1 MISKRVVVYGP
12 RFGDKELD
20 MVERF
25 VDNLIKEAQKS
36 YFEQQ
41 KQEKQQKQQK
51 PGIYIEWND
60 KNEYRYD
67 NAFLIWIFT
76 EDQPEPPKY
85 HLRVVLDQ
93 HLLEECHAK
102 SILEKVYQMK

>member
-20 MVERF
+20 MVEHF
-25 VDNLIKEAQKS
+25 VDNLIKAAQKS

-41 KQEKQQKQQK
+41 Q